1 MKRMTELTCRR
12 KPRFLKRRSRA
23 MVEREEPIL
32 CPAGGNDVGMAA
44 RVTRQPAGQRPSRR
58 RFRYDR
64 PASQPAIAQQ
74 ALKDRLAPY
83 EPPQGVRGPG
93 FDRVAMDAS
102 LTALRHWMDTN
113 PSLVE
118 NYIADGLGFPGYTH
132 LAEMA
137 QRAEFRKPCEVIARE
152 CTRAWLRFV
161 YRGHGHDEAG
171 TRERLDQLE
180 QSCRKLALRDV
191 VKRQVL
197 QALTY
202 GIGHVW
208 VGLKN
213 QSLDTAAQSAPLRAT
228 SQGMGRATLERLVA
242 IEPVWTTPNS
252 YDVDNPLS
260 PDHYRPRNW
269 WVQGRLVDRS
279 RLLTMVPYEVSDIL
293 KPAFNFGG
301 LSLTQQLKS
310 YVHNFLRTRDAVA
323 GITANFSRLVLLTDM
338 ASNVQTSLTGLN
350 PELGMCFE
358 VIDVTSLR
366 GRAALMQDVAEG
378 QSIIIADKNAEDAKI
393 LSTPLNG
400 LDKLLAQSMEAM
412 ASIPG
417 IPLVKLFGLQPS
429 GLNASSDGEIRVFYD
444 EISAFQ
450 ETLIRP
456 IVQRVLDLVQID
468 LWGEIDPKIDF
479 IFNPLWQMDEKTRAG
494 IEQSRAETVSALV
507 KGGVVSTDEARR
519 RLAAGPVAPY
529 A

>member
-1 MKRMTELTCRR
+1 MKRMSDLTRRR
-12 KPRFLKRRSRA
+12 KARFFTRRSRA
-23 MVEREEPIL
+23 MVERAEPIL
-32 CPAGGNDVGMAA
+32 RSSIGAGATMSASL
-44 RVTRQPAGQRPSRR
+44 TRPSAGENPSRR

-64 PASQPAIAQQ
+64 PARHPALAQQ
-74 ALKDRLAPY
+74 ALEGRLAPY

-102 LTALRHWMDTN
+102 LTALRHWVDTN

-118 NYIADGLGFPGYTH
+118 NYIADGLGFPGYAH

-161 YRGHGHDEAG
+161 YRGHGHDDAA
-171 TRERLDQLE
+171 TRERLDQIE

-202 GIGHVW
+202 GIGHIW

-228 SQGMGRATLERLVA
+228 PQGMGRATLERLVA

-310 YVHNFLRTRDAVA
+310 YVHNFLRTRNAVA

-338 ASNVQTSLTGLN
+338 AGNMQAPMTG
-350 PELGMCFE
+350 PDPYPGMSFAD
-358 VIDVTSLR
+358 IDASSIH

-378 QSIIIADKNAEDAKI
+378 QSTIIADKNAEDAKI

-450 ETLIRP
+450 EALIRP
-456 IVQRVLDLVQID
+456 IVQRVLDLVQLD

-479 IFNPLWQMDEKTRAG
+479 IFNPLWQMDEKTRA
-494 IEQSRAETVSALV
+494 ETERSRAETVSALV
-507 KGGVVSTDEARR
+507 KGGIVSGDEARR